1 MDPDQAS
8 PLPEP
13 VVPPDAYTEEYY
25 RNWCAGYEE
34 WTESDGARVAGI
46 YPGILHRRSAS
57 STRPR
62 Q

>member
-25 RNWCAGYEE
+25 RNWCAGAVEK
-34 WTESDGARVAGI
+34 GASRAIGI
-46 YPGILHRRSAS
+46 EYAPAAVEMA
-57 STRPR
+57 
-62 Q
+62 